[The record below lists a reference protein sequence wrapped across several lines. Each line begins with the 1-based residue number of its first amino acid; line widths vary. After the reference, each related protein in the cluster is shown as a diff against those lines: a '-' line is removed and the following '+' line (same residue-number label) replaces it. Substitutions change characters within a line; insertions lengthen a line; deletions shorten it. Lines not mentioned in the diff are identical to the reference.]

1 VCSNLEASHQIKT
14 LIMQIWKQDLTKI
27 FYLILYAFLHNLALY
42 TLTLSSQIGVLLTK
56 TITSASV
63 QINSATLHIIYAMSY
78 FYFSDT
84 P

>member
-1 VCSNLEASHQIKT
+1 VFKSRSLSPNKNTDHADLET
-14 LIMQIWKQDLTKI
+14 RPTKI
-27 FYLILYAFLHNLALY
+27 FYWNVHAFLHNLALY
-42 TLTLSSQIGVLLTK
+42 TLTLSSQMGVLPTK

-63 QINSATLHIIYAMSY
+63 QINSAALHIIYAMSY